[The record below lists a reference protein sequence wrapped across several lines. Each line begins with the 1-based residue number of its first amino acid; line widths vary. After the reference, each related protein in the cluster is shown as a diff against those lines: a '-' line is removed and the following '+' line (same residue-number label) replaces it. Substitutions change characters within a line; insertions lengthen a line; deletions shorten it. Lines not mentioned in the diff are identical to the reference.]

1 MPKSKGLSPERAEAA
16 REYIRALIDRD
27 FGGVAWG
34 FTKAIGVSQATIAAF
49 LTGKGGI
56 GLNVLEKV
64 ADYAHTTIDEIV
76 GRSGVPMG
84 RDLDRLERAL
94 VDRLADVHLRKRARS
109 PSGFPPAPPSTKGK
123 LLHIGSDRPKKKS

>member
-1 MPKSKGLSPERAEAA
+1 MPKTKGLSPERAEAA

-34 FTKAIGVSQATIAAF
+34 FAKKIDVSQAAIADF
-49 LTGKGGI
+49 LAGRGGI

-64 ADYAHTTIDEIV
+64 ADYAHATIDEII
-76 GRSGVPMG
+76 GRSGVPLG

-94 VDRLADVHLRKRARS
+94 VDRLAEVHHRKQGRS
-109 PSGFPPAPPSTKGK
+109 PSGFPPPMPDAPKV
-123 LLHIGSDRPKKKS
+123 LHLHHAKRRKKS